1 MNYTDL
7 LTRRKFIVILNL
19 NTRLCEYKWKNK
31 VEIEKKINVKCNNE
45 ENNNTKIVENNE
57 ELQ

>member
-7 LTRRKFIVILNL
+7 LTGRNFTTILNP
-19 NTRLCEYKWKNK
+19 NATPYEYEQKNK
-31 VEIEKKINVKCNNE
+31 VEIKEKVNVKRNNK

-57 ELQ
+57 EL